1 MNTTYTLLAPASQ
14 RPSQARRRRT
24 ARASWLAA
32 LVTLSIGLPIG
43 LAVSYALSGSGS
55 DDDGL
60 PAGLSAETVA
70 ELALPDLPDSEG
82 AAISAPTAIADTS
95 GLTRIESAE
104 QMDVASEEESDP
116 SHRVIRLEWG
126 DTLLGLLAKV
136 AVPDAE
142 AHEAMAALRTVY
154 NPQNLQAGEEVTVN
168 FDDAGVFK
176 SFEFEPEADRA
187 VRVER
192 NGEGYKAASIARPLS
207 HNVMAASLTIN
218 GSLYESGVRAGV
230 PAGTMAGLVK
240 ALSYSV
246 DFQRDIKAGDSLR
259 VMYEVMRNPDGVLV
273 RTGDVLFAEVTLQGR
288 TVPVFRYKFADGHTE
303 YFDRAGNSLRR
314 SLMRTPVNAA
324 RITSGFGMRVH
335 PLMGY
340 SRMHKGVDFGAPTGT
355 PIYAAGD
362 GTIVERGWKS
372 GFGNYIR
379 IRHNGTLATAYG
391 HMSRFAPSFARGSR
405 VRQGQVIGYVGS
417 TGNSTG
423 PHLHFEV
430 MVNGTQVNPMR
441 VANMS
446 SGERL
451 SGSDLNRF
459 RTMVSAVEG
468 QFRGVEPGKVVE
480 VSFNAETGQPLRSA
494 STRAKRVDN

>member
-1 MNTTYTLLAPASQ
+1 MNATYTLLAPASP
-14 RPSQARRRRT
+14 RATLARRRT

-43 LAVSYALSGSGS
+43 LAVSFALSGNS
-55 DDDGL
+55 DDD
-60 PAGLSAETVA
+60 AGLGGVSPDSVA
-70 ELALPDLPDSEG
+70 ELALPDLPQG
-82 AAISAPTAIADTS
+82 PVAAPTDIADASAPITAED
-95 GLTRIESAE
+95 EEAE
-104 QMDVASEEESDP
+104 VDP

-142 AHEAMAALRTVY
+142 AHEAMAALRKVY
-154 NPQNLQAGEEVTVN
+154 NPQELQAGEEVTVN
-168 FDDAGVFK
+168 FDAAGVLK

-192 NGEGYKAASIARPLS
+192 QGEGYHAASIIRPLS
-207 HNVMAASLTIN
+207 HNVMAASLTID
-218 GSLYESGVRAGV
+218 GSLYESGVRAGI

-246 DFQRDIKAGDSLR
+246 DFQRDIKAGDKLR
-259 VMYEVMRNPDGVLV
+259 VMYEVMRNPEGVLV
-273 RTGDVLFAEVTLQGR
+273 RTGEVLFAEVTLQNR
-288 TVPVFRYKFADGHTE
+288 TIPVFRYKFADGRTE
-303 YFDRAGNSLRR
+303 YFDRQGNSLRR
-314 SLMRTPVNAA
+314 ALMRTPVNAA

-335 PLMGY
+335 PLLGY

-362 GTIVERGWKS
+362 GAIIERGWKN
-372 GFGNYIR
+372 GYGNFIR
-379 IRHNGTLATAYG
+379 ISHNGSLSTAYG
-391 HMSRFAPSFARGSR
+391 HMSRFANGLSRGSR

-430 MVNGTQVNPMR
+430 MVNGAQVNPMR

-446 SGERL
+446 AAQRL
-451 SGSDLNRF
+451 GGRDLTRF
-459 RTMVSAVEG
+459 NDMVSSVDA
-468 QFRGVEPGKVVE
+468 QFHGVEVGKVVE
-480 VSFNAETGQPLRSA
+480 VSFNADTGQPIH
-494 STRAKRVDN
+494 TTERARRVQH